1 VLTIHDSILKDLA
14 GLDAETRL
22 VHAVNLVRYS
32 DAVPTDKLAAAKEVL
47 KGRDD
52 LVLDVLRSYTPSYSP
67 HNLTSVDRDIC
78 VAIAAKASG
87 VAPAWVNF
95 TAGHLAYFALAAER
109 GRLTEFRDAAR
120 HHLGLLNVDLL
131 AGSMLATAWV
141 GLLVQIAK

>member
-14 GLDAETRL
+14 GLNGDNRL

-32 DAVPTDKLAAAKEVL
+32 GAVPADKLAAAMEVL

-67 HNLTSVDRDIC
+67 RDLTQVDRDLC

-87 VAPAWVNF
+87 VTPAWVEF
-95 TAGHLAYFALAAER
+95 TLGHLGYFALAADR
-109 GRLTEFRDAAR
+109 GRLTAYRDAAR
-120 HHLGLLNVDLL
+120 HHLGLINVDLL
-131 AGSMLATAWV
+131 AGSTLATAWV
-141 GLLVQIAK
+141 GLLTLIAK